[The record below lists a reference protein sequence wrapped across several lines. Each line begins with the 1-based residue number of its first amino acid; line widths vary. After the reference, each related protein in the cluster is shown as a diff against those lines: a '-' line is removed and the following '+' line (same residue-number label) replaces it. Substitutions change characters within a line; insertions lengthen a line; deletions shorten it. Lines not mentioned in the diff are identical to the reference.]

1 MENTL
6 ATPETAEISR
16 INSIREVKR
25 KMHFTGTVI
34 KTTLAGALVDIG
46 LEIPGVVHISQL
58 RKEAVNKGDDVV
70 HVGETV
76 DVWVRRIEQNKDR
89 IELTMIEPL
98 QLEWREIR
106 KGMVV
111 SGKVTKIEK
120 FGVFVEIGA
129 ERPGLV
135 HISELTH
142 DYIHN
147 PREVVNEGDGID
159 VKIIGVDRRKKK
171 IRLSMKV
178 LEEKPPKPTKSLKK
192 GKESEQGTGEKEPQ
206 VPTAMELAMRE
217 AMERANLQKDEEQEM
232 KSKRKPVTN
241 NEELDDILTRTL
253 DQRVNSTTK

>member
-58 RKEAVNKGDDVV
+58 RKEAVNKVDDVV

-217 AMERANLQKDEEQEM
+217 AMERANLQKEEEEM